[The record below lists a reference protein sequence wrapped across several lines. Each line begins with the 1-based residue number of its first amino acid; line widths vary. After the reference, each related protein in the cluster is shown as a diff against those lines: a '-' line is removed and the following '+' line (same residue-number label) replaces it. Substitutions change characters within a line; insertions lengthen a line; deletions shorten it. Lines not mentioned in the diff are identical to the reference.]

1 MGDLQLTSPA
11 FGNGGAIPEKY
22 GRETQNINPPLS
34 ITNIPA
40 KAESL
45 ILIMDD
51 PDAVDPAGEV
61 WLH

>member
-1 MGDLQLTSPA
+1 VSITSPA